1 MTPAS
6 TNESTSAVD
15 ADDKSPGTKEWV
27 MRNEMLEQLL
37 STLDIAIEAFAV
49 CELRRGFRLVLKP
62 VNAIEVHYVLKG
74 TIHMAVAGADPI
86 VCGPGSLI
94 VVPPGV
100 HQSIAADAQ
109 PSQEV
114 VAERHCLTIGEGLVL
129 HDLAGGNPGDLRLVC
144 GHVTASITGTLGLL
158 DDLSQPIVKHPDE
171 APIVGQLFT
180 AMLDEINSPRLG
192 TRAVLEALMKIC
204 LLKALRNHV
213 ESSSMASMRLS
224 RFGAP
229 HLHKAVAAVME
240 RPSDKF
246 DVAKLAAV
254 AGMSRSAFASAF
266 LNTFALTPMD
276 FVKRNR
282 LQRAAELLRSTP
294 MSVKLIAARA
304 GFASRSHFSHAF
316 KQAYG
321 VDPTAFRKSTEGSER
336 LSINLAENSRHRSI
350 GNGDDRT
357 GPDVV

>member
-1 MTPAS
+1 
-6 TNESTSAVD
+6 
-15 ADDKSPGTKEWV
+15 

-49 CELRRGFRLVLKP
+49 CELRPGFRLVLKP
-62 VNAIEVHYVLKG
+62 VNAIEFHYVFKG
-74 TIHMAVAGADPI
+74 TVFMTVAGADPI

-114 VAERHCLTIGEGLVL
+114 VAERYCLTIGEGLVL
-129 HDLAGGNPGDLRLVC
+129 HDLAGGNPGDLRLV
-144 GHVTASITGTLGLL
+144 GHITASTTGTLGLF

-192 TRAVLEALMKIC
+192 TRSVLQALMKIC
-204 LLKALRNHV
+204 VLTVLRNHV
-213 ESSSMASMRLS
+213 ESSSMTSKGLS

-229 HLHKAVAAVME
+229 HLHKAVAVVME
-240 RPSDKF
+240 QPSDKF

-266 LNTFALTPMD
+266 LNTFAL
-276 FVKRNR
+276 K
-282 LQRAAELLRSTP
+282 
-294 MSVKLIAARA
+294 KLACK
-304 GFASRSHFSHAF
+304 G
-316 KQAYG
+316 
-321 VDPTAFRKSTEGSER
+321 
-336 LSINLAENSRHRSI
+336 RHNCSGRPPCPSS
-350 GNGDDRT
+350 
-357 GPDVV
+357 